1 MDQIKRRDAGIA
13 YIADKEVMEQQKR
26 ARKLTQELNTVDR
39 SDFEKIE
46 KIVKEL
52 LGKSEGA
59 FINPPFYC
67 DYGFNIEVG
76 KNFYANYN
84 CTILDVGKVT
94 IGDNCMFAPN
104 VAIYTAGHPIHPDSR
119 NSMYEY
125 GIPVS
130 IGDNCW
136 LGGNTIVCPGVKI
149 GNNVVIGAGSVVTKD
164 IPDWSIA
171 AGNPCRVIR
180 MITEEDR
187 KYYYK
192 KNEFDEDAWKDL
204 TARGFGGL
212 E

>member
-125 GIPVS
+125 GIQVS

-164 IPDWSIA
+164 IPANVVAMGTPAKVVREITPDDDIYYDHGKLIA
-171 AGNPCRVIR
+171 ENMA
-180 MITEEDR
+180 
-187 KYYYK
+187 
-192 KNEFDEDAWKDL
+192 
-204 TARGFGGL
+204 
-212 E
+212 